1 MRIACVTDEPLPSL
15 DTATVQVVQTLSALV
30 RAGARVD
37 LYLPVPLRGPRPD
50 PDTLKAA
57 LVERYATTCGF
68 DIHLL
73 PGTVSEIR
81 AIDKPAQA
89 ALAFRASTDRRYDLL
104 YSRLVLPMLGALG
117 RRRPVLFETYR
128 PLIRQFPLTRRP
140 FRIAARRPHFL
151 GIVTHSD
158 YSRRSF
164 EEEGLPPEKLRTI
177 YNGYDDGLFAE
188 QLSPSEARAALDMPQ
203 RPTLVYAGRI
213 APFKQ
218 IDLVIDAYAR
228 LKDRMP
234 EVQLVLAGANDTSEA
249 RPLIERART
258 LGDVITPGYLTGQ
271 RFARTL
277 MAGDVLTIPPSARP
291 LAEFGNTVLPIKTF
305 QYLAAGRAMVVG
317 DTPDT
322 AELLHDEQNSLR
334 VKPDDPRAYVDAI
347 ERAFTDDAL
356 RSRLG
361 EAARHRAED
370 LTWDARA
377 DRLLGF
383 MGERLSAM

>member
-15 DTATVQVVQTLSALV
+15 DTATVQVVQTLSALA

-50 PDTLKAA
+50 PDALKAA
-57 LVERYATTCGF
+57 LVQRYATTCGF

-73 PGTVSEIR
+73 PGTVSKVR

-89 ALAFRASTDRRYDLL
+89 ALAFLESTDRRYDLL

-128 PLIRQFPLTRRP
+128 PLIRQFPLTRWP
-140 FRIAARRPHFL
+140 FRIAARRPSFL
-151 GIVTHSD
+151 GIVTHSE
-158 YSRRSF
+158 YTRRSF
-164 EEEGLPPEKLRTI
+164 EEEGLPPAKLRAI
-177 YNGYDDGLFAE
+177 YNGYDDRAFAE
-188 QLSPSEARAALDMPQ
+188 QLSPAAAREALGMPQ

-218 IDLVIDAYAR
+218 IDLIIDAYAR
-228 LKDRMP
+228 VKERLPD
-234 EVQLVLAGANDTSEA
+234 VQLVLAGAADTSEA
-249 RPLIERART
+249 RPLIERARG

-271 RFARTL
+271 AFARAL

-322 AELLHDEQNSLR
+322 AELLHHDHNSLR
-334 VKPDDPRAYVDAI
+334 VKPDDPAAYVEAI
-347 ERAFTDDAL
+347 SRAFADDGL
-356 RSRLG
+356 RQRLG
-361 EAARHRAED
+361 EAARARAED

-377 DRLLGF
+377 GRLLGF
-383 MGERLSAM
+383 MGERLAAM